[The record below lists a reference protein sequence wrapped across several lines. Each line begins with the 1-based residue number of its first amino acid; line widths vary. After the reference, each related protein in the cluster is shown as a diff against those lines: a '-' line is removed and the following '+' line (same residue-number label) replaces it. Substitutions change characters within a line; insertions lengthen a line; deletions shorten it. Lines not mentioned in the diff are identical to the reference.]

1 MKTHFYYIKSILAK
15 GILAFFSICLVS
27 SLTLVSCSK
36 DNDDALLVPIAINT
50 AGVYVAGSESNGSV
64 NVAKLWKDGV
74 ATNLSNGTNPA
85 HAISVFVTN
94 TDVYVAGYESN
105 ASGRWVAK
113 LWKNGVATNLT
124 DGTHN
129 ALANAVYVSGS
140 DVYVAGEEENA
151 MVRVAKVWKNG
162 VATSLTDGTKTAS
175 ANAITVSNGNVYVTG
190 YEDDGVKNVAKNW
203 KNGVQTGAVLGNNTG
218 GSRAKGIAVFGS
230 IIYSVGYQDN
240 GSRNLAQLWTIGSV
254 ELLNYYG
261 ANNSNNAVA
270 NSACINNSN
279 IFIAGSENLPG
290 ATTVAKYWVNGI
302 NANGTLNGNRS
313 QNALSTLNSE
323 ANSIYVTSND
333 DVFVAGWEHK
343 NGVYFATL
351 WKNGIATTL
360 STSNSGSIANCV
372 FVK

>member
-1 MKTHFYYIKSILAK
+1 MKKTIFLLA
-15 GILAFFSICLVS
+15 IIFSLF
-27 SLTLVSCSK
+27 SCSK
-36 DNDDALLVPIAINT
+36 DNDDAPLVPIAINT
-50 AGVYVAGSESNGSV
+50 AGVYVAGSETGSV
-64 NVAKLWKDGV
+64 ERVAKVWKDGV
-74 ATNLSNGTNPA
+74 ATNLSDGTRA
-85 HAISVFVTN
+85 AVAVSVFVTD

-105 ASGRWVAK
+105 STGRWIAK
-113 LWKNGVATNLT
+113 VWKNGVAINLT

-140 DVYVAGEEENA
+140 DVYIAGKEDNGI
-151 MVRVAKVWKNG
+151 VYVAKMWKNG
-162 VATSLTDGTKTAS
+162 VATNLTDGTKTAS
-175 ANAITVSNGNVYVTG
+175 ANAITVANGNVYITG
-190 YEDDGVKNVAKNW
+190 FEDDGVKNVAKNW

-218 GSRAKGIAVFGS
+218 GSRANGIAVFGS

-270 NSACINNSN
+270 NGVCINNSN

-290 ATTVAKYWVNGI
+290 ATTIAKYWVNGI
-302 NANGTLNGNRS
+302 NANGTLNGNRY
-313 QNALSTLNSE
+313 QNALSTFESE